1 MKRASV
7 SERTLVEYL
16 EPFRCKFYEH
26 EASGLL
32 WRKSHCRGTLRSAT
46 SQPGSPRSKRSRRAV
61 AQRWLLYWH
70 RQVLRHQVNGVRALY
85 GYHAPGREQP
95 RKSHNH
101 CDGASKMDMPAYC
114 TNAMVIES
122 ERTTLLSRRDGY
134 EPQGLD
140 SRAD

>member
-46 SQPGSPRSKRSRRAV
+46 SQPDHHNPKGPV
-61 AQRWLLYWH
+61 AQLPTGDFFTDIGKFYDARST
-70 RQVLRHQVNGVRALY
+70 G
-85 GYHAPGREQP
+85 
-95 RKSHNH
+95 
-101 CDGASKMDMPAYC
+101 
-114 TNAMVIES
+114 
-122 ERTTLLSRRDGY
+122 
-134 EPQGLD
+134 
-140 SRAD
+140 